1 MKLTERQLY
10 LIHRYLDGQC
20 TETELGAINALLTEN
35 QEARDFLLVVS
46 EQAIVAGDNFS
57 VSEIAVDRRATSGVW
72 QSPSREY
79 PSRGNP
85 SSGFGVKTEARSRTW
100 LGFSMAACTILF
112 ATATAWNVYA
122 SFRPGRVPVGAI
134 KHVQGLLDF
143 RGYRGEQASRIEAGQ
158 QVYAGDILES
168 KSCDS
173 WLEIDIAEDSR
184 MTLASYSSLRMLQSV
199 RVGVQEYELRRG
211 GLWVDSR
218 LGKDRSVR
226 IITPTATI
234 DASDS
239 TLNIRVTETETSLWV
254 HRGQATVQQ
263 ILDGQTAKLQ
273 AGLELSMSL
282 ERSGRLEVRPQ
293 PLPVHTWTLRWP
305 LDHQYAYGRILS
317 ESSQRPR
324 LQAMPMLWPI
334 PNRDPLLLYVS
345 AIGAWGCSP
354 NPIVVRSGSVLRFQG
369 RNQIFHKVRLGFS
382 TQTLHGVFGGKFEI
396 DIEPEHLGKPGEV
409 WQLDLPIDRFHALY
423 PQLNAKPGGL
433 QLIDVYALTI
443 QDDVG
448 LEILGVELIEPDGS
462 TR

>member
-72 QSPSREY
+72 QSPSR
-79 PSRGNP
+79 
-85 SSGFGVKTEARSRTW
+85 
-100 LGFSMAACTILF
+100 
-112 ATATAWNVYA
+112 
-122 SFRPGRVPVGAI
+122 
-134 KHVQGLLDF
+134 
-143 RGYRGEQASRIEAGQ
+143 
-158 QVYAGDILES
+158 
-168 KSCDS
+168 
-173 WLEIDIAEDSR
+173 
-184 MTLASYSSLRMLQSV
+184 
-199 RVGVQEYELRRG
+199 
-211 GLWVDSR
+211 
-218 LGKDRSVR
+218 
-226 IITPTATI
+226 
-234 DASDS
+234 
-239 TLNIRVTETETSLWV
+239 
-254 HRGQATVQQ
+254 
-263 ILDGQTAKLQ
+263 
-273 AGLELSMSL
+273 
-282 ERSGRLEVRPQ
+282 
-293 PLPVHTWTLRWP
+293 
-305 LDHQYAYGRILS
+305 
-317 ESSQRPR
+317 
-324 LQAMPMLWPI
+324 
-334 PNRDPLLLYVS
+334 DPLLLYVS

-354 NPIVVRSGSVLRFQG
+354 NPIVVRAGSVLRFQG

-462 TR
+462 TH